1 MGLPSTVDSIQKG
14 VIMYHRIKRC
24 LRGAGSIPSAAVLAL
39 IATCLL
45 TGGCGNQ
52 EQEAPEIVRPVK
64 MMVIGASTAGGV
76 REYPGQVRAAEEIEL
91 SFEVPGRLIQLNAR
105 EGQMKAKGALIAA
118 LDPRDFEADRDRVV
132 ARRNETR
139 ADFERNRTL
148 YERDAISLRDL
159 EVVQR
164 QFEVS
169 EANLAQAKKA
179 LADTRLY
186 APFGGKVAERLVENR
201 ENVTAKQP
209 IVVFHDDSSLEIR
222 ASFPESDF
230 LRIRDLGT
238 VEDMTARLS
247 PTVEISAAAGRSI
260 KAWVKELRG
269 TADPV
274 TRTYEVTLGF
284 EPVADLSI
292 TSGMTAR
299 VVITLAATEG
309 ALLIPSSAVVSDS
322 GHQSLVWVYDAAEG
336 AVHGRKVELGQMT
349 GIEIEILSGLEDGDT
364 IAILGGSN
372 LTEGMKVRPLG
383 D

>member
-1 MGLPSTVDSIQKG
+1 MMTIS
-14 VIMYHRIKRC
+14 
-24 LRGAGSIPSAAVLAL
+24 AG
-39 IATCLL
+39 
-45 TGGCGNQ
+45 
-52 EQEAPEIVRPVK
+52 
-64 MMVIGASTAGGV
+64 TAGGV

-91 SFEVPGRLIQLNAR
+91 SFEVSGRLTQLNAR
-105 EGQMKAKGALIAA
+105 EGRLKKKGALIAA
-118 LDPRDFEADRDRVV
+118 LDTRDFEADRDRVL
-132 ARRNETR
+132 ARRNQAR

-169 EANLAQAKKA
+169 EANLTQAEKA

-186 APFGGKVAERLVENR
+186 APFDGKIAGRLVENR

-209 IVVFHDDSSLEIR
+209 IVIFHDDSSLEIR
-222 ASFPESDF
+222 ASFPEGDF
-230 LRIRDLGT
+230 LRIRDLGS
-238 VEDMTARLS
+238 VEEMTKRLS

-260 KAWVKELRG
+260 PAWVKELRS

-274 TRTYEVTLGF
+274 TRTYDVTLGF
-284 EPVADLSI
+284 DPPADLSL

-299 VVITLAATEG
+299 VVTTLAATEG
-309 ALLIPSSAVVSDS
+309 ALLIPSSAVVADSD
-322 GHQSLVWVYDAAEG
+322 HRSLVWVYDAAAG
-336 AVHGRKVELGQMT
+336 IVQGREVELGQMT
-349 GIEIEILSGLEDGDT
+349 GGDVEILGGLEDGDT
-364 IAILGGSN
+364 VAILGASN

>member
-1 MGLPSTVDSIQKG
+1 M
-14 VIMYHRIKRC
+14 
-24 LRGAGSIPSAAVLAL
+24 LAL
-39 IATCLL
+39 LATCLFA
-45 TGGCGNQ
+45 GGCSEQ

-64 MMVIGASTAGGV
+64 MMTISAGTAGGV

-91 SFEVPGRLIQLNAR
+91 SFEVSGRLTQLNAR
-105 EGQMKAKGALIAA
+105 EGQLKKKGALIAA
-118 LDPRDFEADRDRVV
+118 LDPRDIGADRDRVL
-132 ARRNETR
+132 ARRNQAR

-164 QFEVS
+164 QFEVAK
-169 EANLAQAKKA
+169 ANLTQAEKA

-186 APFGGKVAERLVENR
+186 APFDGKIAGRMVENR

-222 ASFPESDF
+222 ASFPEGDF
-230 LRIRDLGT
+230 LRIRDLGS
-238 VEDMTARLS
+238 VEEMTKRLS
-247 PTVEISAAAGRSI
+247 PTVEISAAAGLSI
-260 KAWVKELRG
+260 PAWVKELRS

-274 TRTYEVTLGF
+274 TRTYDVTLGF
-284 EPVADLSI
+284 DPPADLSL

-299 VVITLAATEG
+299 VVTTLAATEG
-309 ALLIPSSAVVSDS
+309 ALLIPSSAVVADSD
-322 GHQSLVWVYDAAEG
+322 HRSLVWVYDAAAG
-336 AVHGRKVELGQMT
+336 VVHGREVVLGQMT
-349 GIEIEILSGLEDGDT
+349 GDDVEILGGLEDGDT
-364 IAILGGSN
+364 IAILGASN